1 MKQRTATGADWERG
15 ERGVVDEGT
24 VFKWQ
29 KGMLSKIS
37 GKPDQDV
44 RKKQISDLGERRVT
58 EIFSIATM
66 FFWNQT
72 RDAVVGRNEL
82 DHDRSF
88 T

>member
-1 MKQRTATGADWERG
+1 MKQGTATGADWERG

-29 KGMLSKIS
+29 KGMLSIIS

-58 EIFSIATM
+58 EIFFNSHDVLLESD
-66 FFWNQT
+66 Q
-72 RDAVVGRNEL
+72 GRSC
-82 DHDRSF
+82 RAK
-88 T
+88 